1 MVLNTIL
8 GLAIQ
13 IQNFM
18 RRTKFLDQIVMYITI
33 GILKN
38 FVTENIGPTLKS
50 LKLVLPDIMA
60 LFD

>member
-18 RRTKFLDQIVMYITI
+18 RRTKFLDQIVMDITI

-50 LKLVLPDIMA
+50 
-60 LFD
+60 

>member
-18 RRTKFLDQIVMYITI
+18 RRTKFLDQIGMDITI
-33 GILKN
+33 DILKN
-38 FVTENIGPTLKS
+38 FVIENFGPTLKS
-50 LKLVLPDIMA
+50 
-60 LFD
+60 